1 MSSFLRNEN
10 NSRINYQL
18 RYGGKQM
25 HIREMEEKDNQKIEQ
40 IIKRSLESYHL
51 NIPGTAYFDPQLS
64 TLAQYYMEQANANYW
79 VAVNDQNEVVGGVG
93 IAPFGQRN
101 GICELQ
107 KLYISPEAQ
116 GVGLSKKLMKVA
128 LNFAKEHY
136 TYCYLETLKKLQTA
150 NHLYLKFGFRQLDKA
165 LDGSDHNACD
175 AWYIKELK

>member
-1 MSSFLRNEN
+1 M
-10 NSRINYQL
+10 
-18 RYGGKQM
+18 
-25 HIREMEEKDNQKIEQ
+25 
-40 IIKRSLESYHL
+40 
-51 NIPGTAYFDPQLS
+51 
-64 TLAQYYMEQANANYW
+64 
-79 VAVNDQNEVVGGVG
+79 NDQDEVVGGVG

-128 LNFAKEHY
+128 LDFAKQHY

-150 NHLYLKFGFRQLDKA
+150 NHLYLKFGFQQLDKA

-175 AWYIKELK
+175 AWYIKELL